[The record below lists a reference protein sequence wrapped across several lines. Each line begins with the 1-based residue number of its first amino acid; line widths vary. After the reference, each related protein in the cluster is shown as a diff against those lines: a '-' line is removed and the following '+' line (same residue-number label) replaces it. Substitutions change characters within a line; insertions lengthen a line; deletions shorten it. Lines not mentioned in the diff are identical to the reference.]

1 MLGWYIKLKKNH
13 RQCFMCHQIFFYI
26 WNKKLQKGSADF
38 SNILK
43 KLWYWYVKKKQ
54 CCKQF
59 EICFRSK
66 NYRIWFPKKK
76 NPSIKIIIA
85 ENQNC

>member
-13 RQCFMCHQIFFYI
+13 RQCFMCHQIFFI
-26 WNKKLQKGSADF
+26 FGIKNFKREVLISA
-38 SNILK
+38 I
-43 KLWYWYVKKKQ
+43 YWKNYDIDMLKKKQ

-66 NYRIWFPKKK
+66 NYRIWFQKK